1 MRPRKPRNPRP
12 GPTARGGGRTFQAV
26 SEGAGGFPDSRF
38 WPNGKPGDG
47 GFPVSGVWLIDSKL
61 MAARTGNRGSPRFK
75 FPIRVG
81 RERALAS
88 GSPGRRRAGDF
99 GRGRTFLRTWKPE
112 AVGAWPAFT
121 ARAGLPAG
129 DQVASGSESARGS
142 GAPPRPG
149 GATAS
154 GQGAQRTGRRAGSL
168 GLAQPEAPFSGASQH
183 LKAELRVIT
192 FKLVSR
198 SINLS

>member
-12 GPTARGGGRTFQAV
+12 GPAARGCGRTFQAV

-61 MAARTGNRGSPRFK
+61 MAARTGNRASLR

-99 GRGRTFLRTWKPE
+99 GRGRTFLRTRTPE

-121 ARAGLPAG
+121 GRDSPGIAG
-129 DQVASGSESARGS
+129 
-142 GAPPRPG
+142 PG
-149 GATAS
+149 GLRVGPRLGRPTEAGRRHCQWAGRSAHWQAS
-154 GQGAQRTGRRAGSL
+154 GQPR
-168 GLAQPEAPFSGASQH
+168 
-183 LKAELRVIT
+183 
-192 FKLVSR
+192 
-198 SINLS
+198 LSSA